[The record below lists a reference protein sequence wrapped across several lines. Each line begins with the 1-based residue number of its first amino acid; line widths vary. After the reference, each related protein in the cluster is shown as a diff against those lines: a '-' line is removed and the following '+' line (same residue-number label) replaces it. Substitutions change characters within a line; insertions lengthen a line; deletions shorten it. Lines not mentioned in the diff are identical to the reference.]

1 MNAFMAFLSL
11 LTYTLSA
18 MWLTPYLVTH
28 VGEAAFGLISL
39 AGLFTLAVSIVTR
52 NLSRA
57 VNRFLTIE
65 LQKVDGRPNVIFSS
79 AFVLYGLLVLLQL
92 PLFALGVVFADWIFT
107 IPAALK
113 EDALILLACSAGC
126 YLLSL
131 VSSVFSATIYSKNRL
146 DIGNGVVVIK
156 LLARVGLIFMLFSV
170 FGAKLRYIGYVDLLL
185 QVFTV
190 GMIYKV
196 SRRLTPELKLH
207 FRDLD
212 WGMLMPV
219 FKMSFWTLVTQ
230 LGGLLYLRCDVL
242 IVNRFISAEQAG
254 RYAALL
260 VIGNFIRKLADFG
273 VGQLGPTITTYWAR
287 EERAQLLK
295 LLKLSITL
303 LSSFL
308 AIPVALVCIN
318 GSDFLRLWLGEDFAG
333 LSGLLILLVIHLFV
347 NAGVLPLFQLQ
358 TTGNRVK
365 VPGIVTFWMGLLNVV
380 MSYVLGVTL
389 GYGMWGVALATAL
402 VLTLKNA
409 FFTPVYAAGIMG
421 VKWHTF
427 FVPLMR
433 GSLLIGFVYL
443 VSFIPFGRMPFVD
456 ETTWS
461 GFLFK
466 CIMISFL
473 GAFLI
478 WKAFLSR
485 EERSTI
491 FSILPPSLR
500 DAVPGILR

>member
-1 MNAFMAFLSL
+1 MALLSL

-65 LQKVDGRPNVIFSS
+65 LQKEKGRPQAIYSS
-79 AFVLYGLLVLLQL
+79 AFVLYGLLILLQI
-92 PLFALGVVFADWIFT
+92 PLFTLGLVFADWIFT
-107 IPAALK
+107 IPPALK

-131 VSSVFSATIYSKNRL
+131 ASSVFGAAVYSLNRL
-146 DIGNGVVVIK
+146 DIGNGVIVVK
-156 LLARVGLIFMLFSV
+156 LLVRLALIFSLFTI

-185 QVFTV
+185 QVASL
-190 GMIYKV
+190 GMSYLI
-196 SRRLTPELKLH
+196 SRRLAPELKLDL
-207 FRDLD
+207 RELD
-212 WGMLMPV
+212 WSLLMPV

-230 LGGLLYLRCDVL
+230 LGGLLYLRCDIL
-242 IVNRFISAEQAG
+242 IINRFISAEQAG

-273 VGQLGPTITTYWAR
+273 VAQLGPTITTYWAKN
-287 EERAQLLK
+287 ERVQLLK
-295 LLKLSITL
+295 LLRLSITL

-308 AIPVALVCIN
+308 AIPVALVCIH
-318 GSDFLRLWLGEDFAG
+318 GGDFLRLWLGESFAG
-333 LSGLLILLVIHLFV
+333 LSGLLVLLVIHLFV
-347 NAGVLPLFQLQ
+347 NAGVQPLFMLQ

-365 VPGIVTFWMGLLNVV
+365 VPGLVTFWMGLLNVGL
-380 MSYVLGVTL
+380 SYVLGVTL
-389 GYGMWGVALATAL
+389 GYGMWGVALATAV

-409 FFTPVYAAGIMG
+409 FFTPIYGALIMEVG
-421 VKWHTF
+421 PRTF

-443 VSFIPFGRMPFVD
+443 ASFIPFGRLPFVD
-456 ETTWS
+456 ETSWP

-466 CIMISFL
+466 CVVISIL
-473 GAFLI
+473 GALLI

-485 EERSTI
+485 DERSAV
-491 FSILPPSLR
+491 FSILPPPLR
-500 DAVPGILR
+500 DFVPAILR